1 MTENNTNVISYEQ
14 INSILIQL
22 KNSNRIDAHQLS
34 VLQDY
39 YMNHP
44 VYNTVDDIKKLSAD
58 ISRIAAS
65 AKNVNVSNDTAE
77 VKDFDDSYRNDN
89 TEFNK
94 TNQFNNITPNT
105 TSQFNNVNQFNN
117 ITSNTTSQFNNVN
130 QFNNTQVNSNENY
143 IQQELFVLKERYPD
157 KIISLTD
164 IPHRYILSQ
173 DGIEDIY
180 VNVNGQNGIYQ
191 IVNVGASNID
201 DSGKSEE
208 RGISLTKFTAAGKA
222 FADKDNKQAAFTNI
236 LFFIFLAGLSVGAI
250 SMVVLKFFIK

>member
-1 MTENNTNVISYEQ
+1 MTENNANVISYDQ

-22 KNSNRIDAHQLS
+22 KNSNRIDSRQLS

-39 YMNHP
+39 YMKHP
-44 VYNTVDDIKKLSAD
+44 VYNTVDDIKKLSTD

-77 VKDFDDSYRNDN
+77 VIDFDDSYQNSN
-89 TEFNK
+89 AEFDK
-94 TNQFNNITPNT
+94 
-105 TSQFNNVNQFNN
+105 VNQFNN
-117 ITSNTTSQFNNVN
+117 ITSNTTNQFNNVN

-143 IQQELFVLKERYPD
+143 IQQELFVLKEQYPD

-191 IVNVGASNID
+191 IVKVETSNID

-236 LFFIFLAGLSVGAI
+236 LFFIFLAGLSVGEI
-250 SMVVLKFFIK
+250 SMVILKFFIK